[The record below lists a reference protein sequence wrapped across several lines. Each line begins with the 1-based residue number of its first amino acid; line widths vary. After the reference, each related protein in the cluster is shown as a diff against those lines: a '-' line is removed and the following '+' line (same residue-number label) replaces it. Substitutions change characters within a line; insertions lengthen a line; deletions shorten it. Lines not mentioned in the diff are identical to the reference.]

1 MPRFIPPVLLATLT
15 LAPHTGCS
23 DRLLRENVLASTQS
37 TIGLA
42 IGQSP
47 RTGLYEGS
55 LGYAR
60 SELFLVPTGKRIV
73 NTRSEQAAGSDGA
86 LERLSTNNADVTPEV
101 LGEILADG
109 VFTAAPVA
117 GAAQPARVGV
127 YQRLAVGKLAVTAPA
142 AVVLMARDPHALD
155 AAAWSSQD
163 DTLEELAA
171 RSAAVRFVVVDDRGK
186 AAPAAWDAAADAWSR
201 ELGFASYDALYANG
215 SAAVHRALAQRWRAE
230 LSLARVRA
238 NVRPVTAAPATPPD
252 R

>member
-1 MPRFIPPVLLATLT
+1 MPRFIPAALLVALIHALLA
-15 LAPHTGCS
+15 GCS
-23 DRLLRENVLASTQS
+23 DRLLRESVLASTQS
-37 TIGLA
+37 TIGLS
-42 IGQSP
+42 IGQNP
-47 RTGLYEGS
+47 HTQLYEGKV
-55 LGYAR
+55 GYAR
-60 SELFLVPTGKRIV
+60 SELFLVPTGKRVV
-73 NTRSEQAAGSDGA
+73 NTRGEQAPHSDQA
-86 LERLSTNNADVTPEV
+86 LQHLSTNNADVTPEV

-109 VFTAAPVA
+109 VLTAAPVA

-155 AAAWSSQD
+155 AAARPAQD

-171 RSAAVRFVVVDDRGK
+171 RSAAVRFVVVDGRGK

-215 SAAVHRALAQRWRAE
+215 SAAVHRALVQRWTAE
-230 LSLARVRA
+230 LRLARARA
-238 NVRPVTAAPATPPD
+238 NARPATAAPATPTD